1 MSKYCLIQAAAIR
14 IVSRCGAR
22 SAAGGPGF
30 LSALHARHADL
41 LHIRRYA
48 IAHMESE
55 TRRAF
60 ASRATSGIAAL
71 GLFGGMPRAAE
82 AQLVWKASEWK
93 LAEHIFSAHG
103 TYLLPMPYPA
113 GSPPHPSYPAA
124 HSAIVGA
131 GVTLLKAFFN
141 ESFVIP
147 NPVVASDDGLSLVP
161 YTGASLTVGGD
172 LNKRASNISR
182 AGLPAGST
190 TERTARKGSN
200 SGKRSPCRY
209 FATLLRF
216 ITRSSRDSP

>member
-1 MSKYCLIQAAAIR
+1 
-14 IVSRCGAR
+14 
-22 SAAGGPGF
+22 
-30 LSALHARHADL
+30 
-41 LHIRRYA
+41 
-48 IAHMESE
+48 MESE

-71 GLFGGMPRAAE
+71 GLFGGRPRAAE

-161 YTGASLTVGGD
+161 YTGASLTIRGE
-172 LNKRASNISR
+172 LNKLASNISLGR
-182 AGLPAGST
+182 LAGGVHYRT
-190 TERTARKGSN
+190 DGTEGIKLGEEIALSILCDTAKIYHEEFQG
-200 SGKRSPCRY
+200 
-209 FATLLRF
+209 FTLTRF
-216 ITRSSRDSP
+216 DGTPVTICPNC